1 MADLLLGIDVG
12 SNSTKGALVATDGT
26 VVHEAQV
33 GHSYDV
39 PRPGWAE
46 MDAEAIWWGDTVSV
60 ARELT
65 AAAGRADRVAAVG
78 ISAMGPCVL
87 PVDSAGRPLRP
98 AILYGVDTRATE
110 QIAEIEAEHGRDAI
124 FEVCGNRL
132 TSQSVG
138 PKIRWLREIE
148 PDVYEAAESF
158 LTAPAFIV
166 RRLTGVGA
174 IDRHSASHCTPL
186 VDMRTVSW
194 TRRFADGIVDVARM
208 PPIRS
213 SRTPAGEV
221 TREAA
226 EAAGIP
232 PGTPVTVGAADTM
245 AEALSVGVVNA
256 GDLMLMYGSTAFLLV
271 LTEQRISH
279 PDLWTTAGAF
289 GGSYGLTGGMAT
301 AGASTTWF
309 RDRFAI
315 DLVEAEQRGGA
326 DAYAALAAEAEE
338 APVGSHGVMFLPYLS
353 GERTPIHDPDAR
365 GMFAGLSLR
374 AGRGDLYRSVLEGV
388 AFGMRHNLE
397 TMLETGAA
405 VRRVVAIGG
414 GAKNP
419 LWLRIVSDVTGLTQ
433 LTTERALGAAYGDA
447 FRAGLAVGLVE
458 RGDLARRWV
467 RIAGTVEPSDA
478 NRVEYDEAY
487 ADYRALYRS
496 TLETSHRLAARG
508 VADDSER

>member
-33 GHSYDV
+33 GHTYDV

-46 MDAEAIWWGDTVSV
+46 MDAEAVWWGDTVAVS
-60 ARELT
+60 RELT
-65 AAAGRADRVAAVG
+65 AAAGPGDRVAAVG

-87 PVDSAGRPLRP
+87 PVDSAGQPLRP
-98 AILYGVDTRATE
+98 AILYGVDSRATE

-138 PKIRWLREIE
+138 PKLRWLREVE
-148 PDVYEAAESF
+148 PDAYEAAETF

-166 RRLTGVGA
+166 RRLTGVSA

-186 VDMRTVSW
+186 VDIGTVAW

-213 SRTPAGEV
+213 SRTPIGDV

-226 EAAGIP
+226 EATGIP

-245 AEALSVGVVNA
+245 AEALSVGVVNT
-256 GDLMLMYGSTAFLLV
+256 GDLMLMYGSTAFLLLLV
-271 LTEQRISH
+271 PERISH

-301 AGASTTWF
+301 AGAATTWF
-309 RDRFAI
+309 RDRFAA
-315 DLVEAEQRGGA
+315 DLVEVERRGGA
-326 DAYAALAAEAEE
+326 DAYAALAAEAGE
-338 APVGSHGVMFLPYLS
+338 APVGSRGVVFLPYLS
-353 GERTPIHDPDAR
+353 GERTPLHDPDAR
-365 GMFAGLSLR
+365 GLFAGLSLR
-374 AGRGDLYRSVLEGV
+374 AGRGDLYRAVLEGV

-397 TMLETGAA
+397 TMLGTGAD

-414 GAKNP
+414 GARNP
-419 LWLRIVSDVTGLTQ
+419 LWLRIVSDVTGLRQ
-433 LTTERALGAAYGDA
+433 HLVERSLGAAYGDA

-458 RGDLARRWV
+458 RADLTRRWV
-467 RIAGTVEPSDA
+467 RMADTVEPTDA
-478 NRVEYDEAY
+478 NRSEYDEAY

-496 TLETSHRLAARG
+496 TVETSHRLAARG
-508 VADDSER
+508 IIEDRDR